1 MNMIYENTENQINK
15 LKIHKRNK
23 RGLIN
28 GLGTIIK
35 SISGNLDQNDAE
47 HYEQLFKQIKENER
61 NLQGEIKNNLHYLED
76 FTKHFNEQIN
86 KVNINEKE
94 LSNQIQVLK
103 EQINKREYKDAL
115 FLLNSKLQLIISLLN
130 HIQMIISQ
138 INESINFCSLHTFDV
153 SLISFENLKRMLP
166 MYDIVEIS
174 KLLTV
179 NCNHDKNKIYFIITI
194 PIMSEKT
201 FDLYQ
206 MTMIPFKQNNMYY
219 LYDQETTMYIDN
231 NVKVDDC
238 LINNKQYYC
247 RTNNIKIS
255 KCTNQLLHSNNSKCE
270 LKQITSHNNIIR
282 IPNSNELII
291 FSPDKQNVEID
302 CKNIKEIKSIQGIFQ
317 ISSTSQCKIN
327 DYVFKPFVNEYK
339 EIKLQFS
346 QPMTLEIKPNKNK
359 ILQNIEEFT
368 IAIPTIIPLKELDT
382 KHETHFAILYVLL
395 SIIVLILIC
404 YKLISKYKNKIC
416 KGKTSDE
423 TNTIQLP
430 LSTNK
435 VEHQI
440 SFPSTIS

>member
-1 MNMIYENTENQINK
+1 M
-15 LKIHKRNK
+15 
-23 RGLIN
+23 
-28 GLGTIIK
+28 
-35 SISGNLDQNDAE
+35 
-47 HYEQLFKQIKENER
+47 
-61 NLQGEIKNNLHYLED
+61 ED

-94 LSNQIQVLK
+94 LLGQFQLLK

-130 HIQMIISQ
+130 HIQMIIFQ
-138 INESINFCSLHTFDV
+138 INESISFCSLHTFDV
-153 SLISFENLKRMLP
+153 SLISFENLKQMLP
-166 MYDIVEIS
+166 MYDIVESS

-179 NCNHDKNKIYFIITI
+179 NCNHDKDKIYFIITI
-194 PIMSEKT
+194 PVMSERT
-201 FDLYQ
+201 YNLYQ

-247 RTNNIKIS
+247 KTNNIEIS
-255 KCTNQLLHSNNSKCE
+255 KCTNQLLYRNNSKCE
-270 LKQITSHNNIIR
+270 IKRITSHNNIIR

-302 CKNIKEIKSIQGIFQ
+302 YKNIKEIKSIQGIFQ

-339 EIKLQFS
+339 EIKLQFF
-346 QPMTLEIKPNKNK
+346 QPIMLEVKPNKNK
-359 ILQNIEEFT
+359 SLQNIEEFT
-368 IAIPTIIPLKELDT
+368 KAIPTIRPLEELDN
-382 KHETHFAILYVLL
+382 KHETHFTILYVLVI
-395 SIIVLILIC
+395 IIVLTLIC
-404 YKLISKYKNKIC
+404 YKLVNKYKNKIC

-423 TNTIQLP
+423 TKIIEIP
-430 LSTNK
+430 LSTNR

-440 SFPSTIS
+440 SFPSNIS